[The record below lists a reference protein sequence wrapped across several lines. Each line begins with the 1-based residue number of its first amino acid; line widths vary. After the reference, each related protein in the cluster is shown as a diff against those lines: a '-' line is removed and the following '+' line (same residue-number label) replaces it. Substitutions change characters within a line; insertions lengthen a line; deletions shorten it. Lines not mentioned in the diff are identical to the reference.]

1 MAGPL
6 YGTRIIEFAGIGPG
20 PFCGMMLSD
29 MGAEVIRIDRTDSA
43 QPRGKDG
50 LSRGRRSIA
59 LNLKSPLAVEV
70 ALKLCESAEAVFEGF
85 RPGVMERLGLGP
97 DVCLKRKPTL
107 VYGRMTGWGQ
117 DGPLAQAAGH
127 DPNYIA
133 LAGVLHTIGRRNEPP
148 TLPLNLIGDFG
159 GGGLLLAFGLVCGIL
174 EARSSGKGQ
183 VIDAAMVDGAA
194 TLATLIYALKAQ
206 GRYVD
211 ERESNFLDGGA
222 HFNQVY
228 ETSDGKHVS
237 ICSLEP
243 QFYDELVQKLDLD
256 RVEFA
261 RQMDRDAWP
270 AYRERLTTLFKQKT
284 RAEWCEIL
292 EGSDVCFAPVLSLTE
307 APNHPHNRARG
318 TFVEHDGF
326 IQPAPAPRFS
336 RTPGS
341 IQSPSRPA
349 GADSEA
355 LLAELGLSSNEIRE
369 LDKAGAMQ
377 QARPVA
383 QSD

>member
-6 YGTRIIEFAGIGPG
+6 NGTRIIEFAGIGPG

-29 MGAEVIRIDRTDSA
+29 MGAEVIRIDRTDNR
-43 QPRGKDG
+43 QPRAKDG

-70 ALKLCESAEAVFEGF
+70 ALKLCESADAAFEGF

-97 DVCLKRKPTL
+97 DVCLKRKPSL

-117 DGPLAQAAGH
+117 HGPLAQAAGH

-159 GGGLLLAFGLVCGIL
+159 GGGLLLAFGLVCGML

-194 TLATLIYALKAQ
+194 LLATLIYALKGQ
-206 GRYVD
+206 GRYID

-228 ETSDGKHVS
+228 ETRDGKYVS

-243 QFYDELVQKLDLD
+243 QFYDELIKKLDLD
-256 RVEFA
+256 AAEFS
-261 RQMDRDAWP
+261 RQMDRAAWP
-270 AYRERLTTLFKQKT
+270 AFRERLAALFKQKT

-326 IQPAPAPRFS
+326 IQPAPAPRFT
-336 RTPGS
+336 RTPGA
-341 IQSPSRPA
+341 IKSPSRPP
-349 GADSEA
+349 GADSET
-355 LLAELGLSSNEIRE
+355 LLAELGLSSDEIRE
-369 LDKAGAMQ
+369 LGKAGAIQ
-377 QARPVA
+377 QA
-383 QSD
+383 

>member
-1 MAGPL
+1 
-6 YGTRIIEFAGIGPG
+6 
-20 PFCGMMLSD
+20 
-29 MGAEVIRIDRTDSA
+29 
-43 QPRGKDG
+43 
-50 LSRGRRSIA
+50 
-59 LNLKSPLAVEV
+59 
-70 ALKLCESAEAVFEGF
+70 
-85 RPGVMERLGLGP
+85 MERLGLGP
-97 DVCLKRKPTL
+97 DVCMQRKPSL

-117 DGPLAQAAGH
+117 DGPLARAAGH

-148 TLPLNLIGDFG
+148 TLPLNLVGDFG

-174 EARSSGKGQ
+174 EARSSGQGQ

-228 ETSDGKHVS
+228 ETSDGKYVS

-243 QFYDELVQKLDLD
+243 QFYDELVRKLDLD
-256 RVEFA
+256 AAEFA
-261 RQMDRDAWP
+261 GQMDRDSWP
-270 AYRERLTTLFKQKT
+270 AYRVRLTALFKKRT

-307 APNHPHNRARG
+307 APNHPHNLARG
-318 TFVEHDGF
+318 TFIEHDGF

-336 RTPGS
+336 RTPGH

-349 GADSEA
+349 GSDSEA
-355 LLAELGLSSNEIRE
+355 LLAELGFSPAEVQNLKRAEV
-369 LDKAGAMQ
+369 
-377 QARPVA
+377 VA
-383 QSD
+383 QAPAP